1 MGKEY
6 IYKLGG
12 RYADPTARNGI
23 NAALNWERKEA
34 RRRKR
39 EESGSIQQEKRISS
53 IPEIQDTS
61 LFEEPVHYNSIDG
74 AIPDITEG
82 RVEFA
87 YYSEF
92 KGVSLTPG
100 VPHPSNGI
108 RSISAGKDTII
119 LQRIGERDE
128 KESAQTGTTPEKKP
142 ALDSITTAQQ
152 RVSEIQQE
160 LEKINRYR
168 KMGTAQPGSK
178 QKKKALIEEL
188 HRAEQHMAI
197 VKREMRA
204 SSKSMAPMI
213 MHPGE
218 EVSFMP
224 GNIPETIDQG
234 SS

>member
-1 MGKEY
+1 MGKENL
-6 IYKLGG
+6 YKIGG

-39 EESGSIQQEKRISS
+39 GETVNDQQEEVVLP
-53 IPEIQDTS
+53 IPERQVTP
-61 LFEEPVHYNSIDG
+61 LLEEPIHFNSTDVHIT
-74 AIPDITEG
+74 DIAEEPI
-82 RVEFA
+82 EFA

-100 VPHPSNGI
+100 DPHPSNGI

-119 LQRIGERDE
+119 LQRIGETDE
-128 KESAQTGTTPEKKP
+128 KERAQTGTIPEKKP
-142 ALDSITTAQQ
+142 ALDPITTAQQ

-160 LEKINRYR
+160 LEEINRYR

-178 QKKKALIEEL
+178 QRKEALIEEL
-188 HRAEQHMAI
+188 HRAERHMTI

-204 SSKSMAPMI
+204 SSKSMDPMI

-224 GNIPETIDQG
+224 GNIPEKIDQR